1 MGWARRTLRTRYWSA
16 ASRCVR
22 FNAIQAAAHT
32 CGTTCVPQG
41 RPSATPAYSHTSTAN
56 LRHVAIC
63 AAIRLLLSRH
73 GDGHRATEPPR
84 AAPKLTVT
92 RAARPPQESVPQGRE
107 QQNETVVIRWGIQF
121 RTRRRRRP
129 PHTFRSRPLRSRVPG
144 STPPSHSLFALRQ
157 IHQHLFLSAVTRATP
172 KGRLTARITVHCP
185 ACSPTSALAAHQP
198 TAIPSA
204 RPSEPAQ
211 RQPLG
216 RRWMICARPK
226 T

>member
-1 MGWARRTLRTRYWSA
+1 MCPAGTTVRNTSVLTHKYSEPAARRYLRRDSASSFASWRWS
-16 ASRCVR
+16 
-22 FNAIQAAAHT
+22 
-32 CGTTCVPQG
+32 PQ
-41 RPSATPAYSHTSTAN
+41 
-56 LRHVAIC
+56 
-63 AAIRLLLSRH
+63 
-73 GDGHRATEPPR
+73 PPR

-92 RAARPPQESVPQGRE
+92 ARPPQESVPQGRE